1 MKLPCRMKYWRREW
15 EEIPINEL
23 DQEGCCMEERR
34 EPCNRIAVLNGSG
47 YRHLDVHHP
56 GPHAFEYLYCC
67 ERRS

>member
-1 MKLPCRMKYWRREW
+1 MISIKR
-15 EEIPINEL
+15 
-23 DQEGCCMEERR
+23 GCCMEERR